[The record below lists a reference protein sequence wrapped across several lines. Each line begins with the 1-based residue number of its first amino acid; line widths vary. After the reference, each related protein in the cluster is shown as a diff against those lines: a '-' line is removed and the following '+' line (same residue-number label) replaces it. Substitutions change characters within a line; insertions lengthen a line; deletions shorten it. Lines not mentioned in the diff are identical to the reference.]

1 MKKLFIILISL
12 LSSSMVFSQEKI
24 NGKDVVKTQKDNGST
39 TILSFDSKKDYFK
52 KMFSISNAKL
62 PKTRY
67 YAKNKYQRTVYF
79 HLSLKGKF
87 IRMM

>member
-1 MKKLFIILISL
+1 MKKLFIILITL
-12 LSSSMVFSQEKI
+12 LSSILGFSQQKISEKEVL
-24 NGKDVVKTQKDNGST
+24 NPPKDNGST

-62 PKTRY
+62 PQTRY
-67 YAKNKYQRTVYF
+67 YAKNKYQRIGYF
-79 HLSLKGKF
+79 HVFPQGKF